1 MSIVAGIMSDND
13 GHNTSAWLFY
23 VIVKQCSLVMLSAN
37 ISADWLYPTMDM
49 YRHVVVAAV
58 AVQRLLLLLY
68 VASLTYKHIIL

>member
-1 MSIVAGIMSDND
+1 
-13 GHNTSAWLFY
+13 
-23 VIVKQCSLVMLSAN
+23 
-37 ISADWLYPTMDM
+37 MDM